1 MTEVGRWNVR
11 VLIIVKGSNLG
22 VEIGTPLVERCLVNT
37 LLKSPQLSVA
47 LFPFSPIYSSR
58 GFVTLDSPRLMPRVR
73 ELNLMHAAPT
83 MGVWA
88 IHTPKDA
95 PNFAPRHRN
104 MENAIDFVAP
114 YSSNWEGK
122 EGSEIKFS
130 RNKSGS
136 SGSTLMT
143 HRIPINRPSP
153 RRNRVQRTHTNAYS
167 RRLNTC
173 PEKCCHRSTRWTL
186 WPISK
191 SPPPKSLQD
200 IYIYTY
206 VLYFRNYY

>member
-1 MTEVGRWNVR
+1 MHLATRTQNGIHSVYTYIHVHRMTEVGRWNVR

-104 MENAIDFVAP
+104 RENAIDFVAP

-136 SGSTLMT
+136 SGTTLMT

-153 RRNRVQRTHTNAYS
+153 RRNRAVQRTHTNAYS

-173 PEKCCHRSTRWTL
+173 PEKY
-186 WPISK
+186 
-191 SPPPKSLQD
+191 SPSQHQVDPM
-200 IYIYTY
+200 TH
-206 VLYFRNYY
+206 F